1 MAPVY
6 DLSWILPYVRDS
18 MKDRGNLN
26 FESFVDGLLA
36 ALARANVPTIQKSAP
51 PQSTRRPY
59 NLNAIHQDI
68 QIAITESFYYVEQNR
83 FILQQ
88 PHDNSLSIT
97 QGGQWLITKRGVE
110 WANGVDPLP
119 EDYNGY
125 MKQLGPTTD
134 AIVRQYVSEALN
146 TFMKEAYFAC
156 AVMIGAASEKTIYL
170 LADSMVPAL
179 SAPSKKTELTNRI
192 GARKMEKLLQ
202 YVEEMVNEGH
212 KRKIIPFDVMG
223 GTVRHLVSIF
233 DHIRLQRNDAI
244 HPMNFVVSADSVRA
258 ALIAFPMA
266 FEKVD
271 ALRQWCHANPGSL

>member
-1 MAPVY
+1 MPTNY
-6 DLSWILPYVRDS
+6 DLSWILPYVRES
-18 MKDRGNLN
+18 LKDRGNLN
-26 FESFVDGLLA
+26 FESFVDGVLGV
-36 ALARANVPTIQKSAP
+36 LARANVPTIQKSAP

-59 NLNAIHQDI
+59 NLNAIHHDI
-68 QIAITESFYYVEQNR
+68 QIAITEAFYYVGQNR

-88 PHDNSLSIT
+88 PHDNSLSIAP
-97 QGGQWLITKRGVE
+97 GGQWLITKRGLE
-110 WANGVDPLP
+110 WAKGVDPLP

-125 MKQLGPTTD
+125 MRQFGPTTD
-134 AIVRQYVSEALN
+134 TVVRQYVSEALN

-179 SAPSKKTELTNRI
+179 NAPARKTELTNRI
-192 GARKMEKLLQ
+192 GRRKMENLLQ
-202 YVEEMVNEGH
+202 YLEGIVNDGH
-212 KRKIIPFDVMG
+212 TRKIIPFDVMG

-244 HPMNFVVSADSVRA
+244 HPMNFVVSAGSVRA
-258 ALIAFPMA
+258 ALMAFPMA

-271 ALRQWCHANPGSL
+271 ALRQWCDANPNSL